1 MDLVALHYFLNFT
14 FSVGF
19 HPFSAVVRGSCH
31 SSQVK
36 WHYQGGHQKE
46 MVQEIKNDER
56 KCLPSAHWQLR
67 SSITASKAF
76 YFSCSGPNPDCA
88 RSARLVLIRWYY
100 SWPSVTFPSCSSL
113 ATKNQK
119 SGHKD
124 IRLVIAA
131 YIFEVPF
138 GQTVDNNY

>member
-1 MDLVALHYFLNFT
+1 MDLVALHCFLNFT
-14 FSVGF
+14 FSIGL
-19 HPFSAVVRGSCH
+19 HPFYAAVRGPCH

-36 WHYQGGHQKE
+36 WHYQNGLQKE
-46 MVQEIKNDER
+46 MFQEIENYER

-76 YFSCSGPNPDCA
+76 YFLCSGPNPDCA

-100 SWPSVTFPSCSSL
+100 SWPLVSFPSCSSL

-119 SGHKD
+119 SGHRD
-124 IRLVIAA
+124 IRLVIAT
-131 YIFEVPF
+131 YILEVHF
-138 GQTVDNNY
+138 GQAVNNNY